1 MKISA
6 ETGMPMRSEPCFC
19 KYAKKPTDVS
29 RSIFELLILTVLTHF
44 LWFALGDLVF
54 SEDSLPRL

>member
-29 RSIFELLILTVLTHF
+29 RSIFELLILTVLIHF
-44 LWFALGDLVF
+44 LWFALGEF
-54 SEDSLPRL
+54 RF